1 MRIVSAAELRA
12 RLDIKDLVEPVS
24 RAFRDYSRGHS
35 SDAVVHL
42 FPFGGEVHIKA
53 GASRGSKVFAVK
65 VACGFAANASLGRPV
80 WDGAVLVLDA
90 TTGQPLAVIEDG
102 GLLTDW
108 RTAIAGAIATRA
120 CARRTIH
127 RLGIVG
133 TGLQAFWQ
141 PIAHR
146 ALIDYERLAIWG
158 RDLSKAEALRAR
170 LRTHLPDV
178 GIEVVP
184 NLEAL
189 VRNAD
194 AVVTVTASATPLIP
208 VSWLHS
214 GHHITAVGAD
224 TDTKQELEL
233 EVLARA
239 SLIIV
244 DSLFLNEKYGDV
256 GRAIRCDAVRR
267 EKIVELGTV
276 LESPPLLSSDGFTVA
291 KLVGLGVQD
300 LAAVTAALEKCSVPY
315 AVPAAPLTS
324 GT

>member
-1 MRIVSAAELRA
+1 MKIVSAEEIRA
-12 RLDIKDLVEPVS
+12 RLEIKDLVEPVS
-24 RAFRDYSRGHS
+24 RAFRAYSRGHS
-35 SDAVVHL
+35 SDAIAHL
-42 FPFGGEVHIKA
+42 FPSGGEVHIKA
-53 GASRGSKVFAVK
+53 GALRGSKVFAVK
-65 VACGFAANASLGRPV
+65 VACGFAANEGRGRPI

-133 TGLQAFWQ
+133 TGLQGFWQ

-146 ALIDYERLAIWG
+146 ALIDYECLAIWG
-158 RDLSKAEALRAR
+158 RDPSKAEALRTR
-170 LRTHLPDV
+170 LRAHLPDV
-178 GIEVVP
+178 DIEVVP

-189 VRNAD
+189 VRSAD
-194 AVVTVTASATPLIP
+194 AVVTVTASTTPLIRA
-208 VSWLHS
+208 SWLHS
-214 GHHITAVGAD
+214 RQHITAVGAD

-239 SLIIV
+239 GLVIV
-244 DSLFLNEKYGDV
+244 DSLLLNERYGDV
-256 GRAIRCDAVRR
+256 GRAIQCGAVPR
-267 EKIVELGTV
+267 ERIVELGKV
-276 LESPPLLSSDGFTVA
+276 LESPPLLSPDGFTVA

-300 LAAVTAALEKCSVPY
+300 LAAVTAALEKCSAPH
-315 AVPAAPLTS
+315 AVRARRRC
-324 GT
+324 